1 MNRKELQNL
10 AHNAIAIVT
19 QNGTCN
25 PAPVFSA
32 STTARLISECGSA
45 FMKAALAVSSIE
57 KVTYKTLSHIANNYF
72 CMHCDKRVPDY
83 RGNCISVCGPC
94 VAAGV
99 NPRDYKAKRAEK
111 TCLEAYGVR
120 NVFQTDWAKQ
130 KMAVTNKLRY
140 GAPNPASAESALRAD
155 MNAYLKTSGKKREQ
169 SRRKTMSTK
178 YGAEHWTRVP
188 ELVDRFQ
195 SNLEDKHGSEVTN
208 VMHIPEVRA
217 LHTKRM
223 SELTEQGFWKG
234 IYDTKVREVLIEK
247 YGVPNIFFD
256 EKYMR
261 QKRSDATGF
270 DYPLQDPRARA
281 KFEKTQMERR
291 GVRHHMHDPEIF
303 AKTMRNRRINV
314 YEVLFKKRAFHVV
327 GTYEVFVL
335 RCLLSKYKPKDI
347 YSGFEVDPLEVGNK
361 RYYPDFYIGSKD
373 TFIEVKSLY
382 TLLGDEKDTREYLKK
397 NKIKAR
403 ACDDQGIKVAW
414 VIAEPKL
421 GKVIFLPSDWF
432 TLNRTALLNL
442 VQDQLEVAE
451 NKLAIPAHQAP
462 SRLLHSVRKPA

>member
-1 MNRKELQNL
+1 
-10 AHNAIAIVT
+10 
-19 QNGTCN
+19 
-25 PAPVFSA
+25 
-32 STTARLISECGSA
+32 
-45 FMKAALAVSSIE
+45 
-57 KVTYKTLSHIANNYF
+57 
-72 CMHCDKRVPDY
+72 MHCDKRVPDY

-247 YGVPNIFFD
+247 YGAVTPRGLSIHCKILEHAPNSRKLKWNGVGYVTTCTTPKSSRRQCGID
-256 EKYMR
+256 ASMYMR
-261 QKRSDATGF
+261 CYSRSVPFTWLELMK
-270 DYPLQDPRARA
+270 YLSYVVCYLSISR
-281 KFEKTQMERR
+281 KISTQ
-291 GVRHHMHDPEIF
+291 V
-303 AKTMRNRRINV
+303 
-314 YEVLFKKRAFHVV
+314 
-327 GTYEVFVL
+327 
-335 RCLLSKYKPKDI
+335 SKLI
-347 YSGFEVDPLEVGNK
+347 L
-361 RYYPDFYIGSKD
+361 
-373 TFIEVKSLY
+373 
-382 TLLGDEKDTREYLKK
+382 
-397 NKIKAR
+397 
-403 ACDDQGIKVAW
+403 
-414 VIAEPKL
+414 
-421 GKVIFLPSDWF
+421 
-432 TLNRTALLNL
+432 
-442 VQDQLEVAE
+442 
-451 NKLAIPAHQAP
+451 
-462 SRLLHSVRKPA
+462 